1 MKRIKH
7 YNIVK
12 LLGSGAMGEVYL
24 AFDPVLERDVAIK
37 VMHRHLSSDKKTDD
51 RFIQEARAVASLIH
65 PNIVT
70 IYEVGKT
77 KQGRYI
83 VMEYVP
89 GNPLSD
95 LLNSK
100 GMVDAKFAIE
110 LITQILRGLKCAHGK
125 GIFHRDIKP
134 DNILTTPDNIAKIL
148 DFGIAKMVTKAG
160 LTAAGDIL
168 GTVEYMAPEQML
180 GEKIDHRCDI
190 YATGVVLYQ
199 ILTKRLPFT
208 GENPVEIIHKAIHE
222 NPRPPSYYNR
232 RISPELNAAILKAI
246 SKDKK
251 ERWNDAESIYKALN
265 SSLTKGNRRYTGHV
279 SIKTDLMHI
288 CY

>member
-1 MKRIKH
+1 MKH
-7 YNIVK
+7 YKIIE
-12 LLGSGAMGEVYL
+12 LLGSGAMGKVYL

-37 VMHRHLSSDKKTDD
+37 VMHRHLSSDKKTNE
-51 RFIQEARAVASLIH
+51 RFIQEARAVASLKH

-70 IYEVGKT
+70 IYEAGKA

-89 GNPLSD
+89 GKPLSD

-100 GMVDAKFAIE
+100 GMVDTKFAIE
-110 LITQILRGLKCAHGK
+110 LITQILSGLKCAHDK

-199 ILTKRLPFT
+199 ILTKRLPSV

-232 RISPELNAAILKAI
+232 LISPEVNRAVLKAI
-246 SKDKK
+246 SKDKE
-251 ERWNDAESIYKALN
+251 ERWNDAESFYKALK
-265 SSLTKGNRRYTGHV
+265 SPLTNGNQGYTGHD